1 MSNPKIYFRCDAKGI
16 FFSGVEV
23 LRARQSN
30 RPCAAVF
37 HVSLIVGVVVPVA
50 VPWLVLVLFAQNAYF
65 CFSMCIRFAWLFF
78 SIYSNPSFHMHVYQC
93 FVMLYLAAHFVAAR
107 GLVVGLCE
115 GRDSVLTECTCR

>member
-1 MSNPKIYFRCDAKGI
+1 MVHHIPVSLQGI
-16 FFSGVEV
+16 FFSEVEV

-50 VPWLVLVLFAQNAYF
+50 APWLVLVPYPQNAYF
-65 CFSMCIRFAWLFF
+65 CFSMCMRCALLLF
-78 SIYSNPSFHMHVYQC
+78 SIYSNPSFHMHFYQC
-93 FVMLYLAAHFVAAR
+93 FLMLYLAAHFVAAR

-115 GRDSVLTECTCR
+115 SRDSVRTE